1 MEPMFTVPLAAM
13 PHVIVA
19 AEVELARLVAVER
32 AVGDDWPADFDRNDI
47 PMFMIA
53 LKELRLANS
62 TQTEEVFLS
71 GKILWFLL
79 DTLPDYVRA
88 NNNTLSSQEYAA
100 LKRVYAQQVPA
111 RAKRFP
117 FPER

>member
-1 MEPMFTVPLAAM
+1 MFTVPLAAM

-19 AEVELARLVAVER
+19 AEQELARLVAVQDE
-32 AVGDDWPADFDRNDI
+32 VGDDWPADFDPNDI

-53 LKELRLANS
+53 LKELRVANS
-62 TQTEEVFLS
+62 ARTEEVNLS

-79 DTLPDYVRA
+79 AVLPDYVSA
-88 NNNTLSSQEYAA
+88 NNKTLSPQEYAA
-100 LKRVYAQQVPA
+100 LKLVYARQVPA
-111 RAKRFP
+111 AAKRIP